1 MTNPYKLKVF
11 VKQFNESAN
20 LQENQMPDG
29 NSINWNFVDAD
40 MCLRG
45 WDVAFGRDE
54 WDSIFCKMA
63 DDFILNDAASKLEVL
78 KKEYLGQ

>member
-1 MTNPYKLKVF
+1 MTNPYKFEVLVRH
-11 VKQFNESAN
+11 FNESVN
-20 LQENQMPDG
+20 LQENKMSDG
-29 NSINWNFVDAD
+29 TINWNFVDAD
-40 MCLRG
+40 LCLRG